1 MKRFLTLLLAA
12 SLLLSLALPLT
23 GLADK
28 ANNTFIYGIE
38 GDPGNDV
45 NTIST
50 AGRYDLMTERMLYS
64 PLYSYYGPDDIS
76 YFLAKEVKASEDGM
90 TLTVTLRDDV
100 VWSDGTPFTADD
112 VVFTFEHIIKA
123 PHANGHDGLVFNG
136 QPTQVTALDKY
147 TVQFVTPIFVASML
161 ENLANEHYIM
171 PKHIYEGDEALDNN
185 VKNQTPVGTGPYT
198 LAEYKA
204 GQYVK
209 FSANKTYFKGEPKIE
224 TVYFQ
229 IVGDKNSAMLA
240 LKTGQINALVL
251 SNDVAEDFNNTD
263 VEVIAYP
270 EDRVGYASFILTSD
284 KVQDI
289 NFRKAVFY
297 ALDRHQMNLGAYLSE
312 DFFVDA
318 VSYLP
323 YSNPFFTDEVEPY
336 HRNIETAKEHLAKAE
351 KAPDSITIAYGV
363 GNMQQEVQALVM
375 QQNLKEIGVNAQIVP
390 VDSTALYDGLIA
402 GNSPYDMFLG
412 GYIMGVDPGSY
423 ATLFVT
429 GSSSNFSRMSEPKLD
444 ELFKAGS
451 VESDPA
457 KRMEIYKES
466 QRVLADAAVHYP
478 IVTNSRLLGVTKDVG
493 GIEDARLIPIY
504 TFNDMSAL
512 YFK

>member
-1 MKRFLTLLLAA
+1 MKRFITLLLAA
-12 SLLLSLALPLT
+12 SLLMTLALPLS

-50 AGRYDLMTERMLYS
+50 SGRFDLMTERMFYS

-76 YFLAKEVKASEDGM
+76 YFLAKDVKVSEDGM

-112 VVFTFEHIIKA
+112 VVFTFDHIIKA

-136 QPTQVTALDKY
+136 QPTKVTALDKY
-147 TVQFVTPIFVASML
+147 TVEFVTPVFVASML

-171 PKHIYEGDEALDNN
+171 PKHIYEGDETLDNN

-209 FSANKTYFKGEPKIE
+209 FAANKTYFKGEPKIE

-251 SNDVAEDFNNTD
+251 SNDVAEDFKDTAVD
-263 VEVIAYP
+263 VIAYP
-270 EDRVGYASFILTSD
+270 EDRVGYASFIMTSD

-297 ALDRHQMNLGAYLSE
+297 ALDRHQMNLGGYLSE
-312 DFFVDA
+312 DYFVDA

-323 YSNPFFTDEVEPY
+323 YTNPFFTKDLETY
-336 HRNIETAKEHLAKAE
+336 TRNVDTAKEYLAKAE
-351 KAPDSITIAYGV
+351 NVPSSISIAYGV

-375 QQNLKEIGVNAQIVP
+375 QQNLKEVGITAEIAP
-390 VDSTALYDGLIA
+390 VDSNALYDGLRK
-402 GNSPYDMFLG
+402 GTSPYDIFLG
-412 GYIMGVDPGSY
+412 GYIMGVDPASY
-423 ATLFVT
+423 ATLFST
-429 GSSSNFSRMSEPKLD
+429 DAAANYSRMSEPKLD
-444 ELFKAGS
+444 ELFKAGA
-451 VESDPA
+451 VETDAA
-457 KRMEIYKES
+457 KRLEIYQES

-478 IVTNSRLLGVTKDVG
+478 IVTNSRLLGVTQDVG
-493 GIEDARLIPIY
+493 GIDEARLIPIY
-504 TFNDMSAL
+504 TFNDMGEL